1 LAHNNLARGK
11 SMMKQS
17 EELKAAEQKNI
28 RIGQSQ
34 TRTMVIAN
42 CLWVLCVGTDLLMH
56 NETERLVS
64 KDE

>member
-1 LAHNNLARGK
+1 
-11 SMMKQS
+11 MMKQS